1 MIHELNTP
9 SELNEAYG
17 LIRHLHP
24 KLGKA
29 DFISRLGLQRND
41 HGYVL
46 LGLFQDLNPTD
57 QKQPSSLAVLAGYRL
72 ASSLSLGTYF
82 YLGDLVTNPT
92 CQGQGLAGQMLRY
105 LEAIAR
111 DAGCR
116 QIHLDA
122 GVERF
127 GAHRFYA
134 KQGFN
139 IVFHHFAKEL
149 G

>member
-46 LGLFQDLNPTD
+46 LGLFQDFDPTD

-72 ASSLSLGTYF
+72 ASSLSLGSYF
-82 YLGDLVTNPT
+82 YLGDLVTTPPIRARVWQFRCCAT
-92 CQGQGLAGQMLRY
+92 WRGSQGMRVAGRS
-105 LEAIAR
+105 I
-111 DAGCR
+111 
-116 QIHLDA
+116 
-122 GVERF
+122 
-127 GAHRFYA
+127 
-134 KQGFN
+134 
-139 IVFHHFAKEL
+139 
-149 G
+149 